1 MNRFRQAERDAADR
15 TNEQIRQGRL
25 AYESTT
31 APLQNIND
39 TLKDIKLLLNDI
51 LVLLKKRV

>member
-1 MNRFRQAERDAADR
+1 MSVFTQAQIDAAARANDK
-15 TNEQIRQGRL
+15 IRQERI

>member
-1 MNRFRQAERDAADR
+1 MNTFRQAERDAADR
-15 TNEQIRQGRL
+15 ANEQIRQGRL

>member
-1 MNRFRQAERDAADR
+1 MKVYKDPAEEAAAKA
-15 TNEQIRQGRL
+15 NEQIKQERI
-25 AYESTT
+25 AYHYTM
-31 APLQNIND
+31 APLQDIND